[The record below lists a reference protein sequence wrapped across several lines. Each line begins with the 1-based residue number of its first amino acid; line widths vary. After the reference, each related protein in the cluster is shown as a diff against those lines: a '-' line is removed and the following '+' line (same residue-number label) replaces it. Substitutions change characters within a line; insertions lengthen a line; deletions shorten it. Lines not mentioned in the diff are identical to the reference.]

1 MLWRNAPGGCINGPR
16 FLRRNPTGGWVAV
29 NHMFENRKAQAQC
42 NLMTERLIL
51 LIWSLD
57 LILRKE
63 DAPKTDPEQTR

>member
-1 MLWRNAPGGCINGPR
+1 MHRAAALTAHVFSDGTQRGGG
-16 FLRRNPTGGWVAV
+16 VAV